1 MAPDPTTPHHP
12 GSEATLRKLMGGM
25 SIFTMVM
32 TVPQAWAV
40 WVSQEV
46 AGVSIWSWS
55 AYLFSAVLWFWFGLK
70 QGDRNIY
77 LPCIGWIGLD
87 AAVVAGVLVNG

>member
-1 MAPDPTTPHHP
+1 MAPDPTMPNDA
-12 GSEATLRKLMGGM
+12 GSESLLRRLMGGM

-46 AGVSIWSWS
+46 AGVSLWSWG

-70 QGDRNIY
+70 KGDRNIY
-77 LPCIGWIGLD
+77 LPCIGWIVLD
-87 AAVVAGVLVNG
+87 VAVVAGVLANG